1 MTRIIKIEVTAMSS
15 CLRILFTLYAEPD
28 GSERREVS
36 EKRLTQYVVAQASKD
51 VWDKRT
57 HTFMI

>member
-36 EKRLTQYVVAQASKD
+36 EKRLTQYVSSSSSQ
-51 VWDKRT
+51 
-57 HTFMI
+57 